1 MDPLSIALIVT
12 SAVGVSTAATVSGV
26 VLARKRKQEQ
36 ESGAWACDD
45 GACVSVAKGTG
56 TWDNEDDCRC
66 GMCVDGECKPTDSG
80 GAYKS
85 VEECEKDDA
94 SRCTPELG
102 WGCVETAGNPQSC
115 AQVVG
120 GEAKSFDECRCWT
133 CAGKPPGPQS
143 GCMFDARG
151 GAKYATRES
160 CFMNEEDKCGW
171 KYACPK

>member
-1 MDPLSIALIVT
+1 MHPALIALIVT
-12 SAVGVSTAATVSGV
+12 SAVTTTAGATVGAV
-26 VLARKRKQEQ
+26 ALARKLKQKGGWKCQ
-36 ESGAWACDD
+36 D
-45 GACVSVAKGTG
+45 GACVPVPSGTG
-56 TWDNEDDCRC
+56 TWENEEDCRC

-85 VEECEKDDA
+85 VKECEKDDA
-94 SRCTPELG
+94 SLCTPELG
-102 WGCVETAGNPQSC
+102 WGCVENAGNPQNC
-115 AQVVG
+115 AQVM
-120 GEAKSFDECRCWT
+120 EASAKSLDECRCWT

-143 GCMFDARG
+143 VCMFDARG